1 MSYYPIFL
9 DLLGHRCVVI
19 GSNELARSKARQLSD
34 AGARVFMIAG
44 ENFRQG
50 DLAGVRLAIDASGD
64 REVAQRARL
73 AADAAG
79 VLLNVVDRPEQC
91 DFIAPAIVKHGPLQI
106 AVSTAGES
114 PFLAAAVRDRI
125 QAELGPEWGQFA
137 SLVGELRRDLRRRGV
152 PAVDQRTAYQLLLES
167 NIPRLLKQGAVAA
180 ARRQAKQLVR
190 RAIEERHMVEA
201 S

>member
-1 MSYYPIFL
+1 MSYYPVFL
-9 DLLGHRCVVI
+9 DLRGQHCVVI
-19 GSNELARSKARQLSD
+19 GSNELAQSKARQLSE
-34 AGARVFMIAG
+34 AGARVSLIAG
-44 ENFRQG
+44 EDFGLG
-50 DLAGVRLAIDASGD
+50 DLAGARLAIDASGD
-64 REVAQRARL
+64 LDVAQRARR

-91 DFIAPAIVKHGPLQI
+91 DFIAPAIAKHGPLQI
-106 AVSTAGES
+106 AVSTSGES
-114 PFLAAAVRDRI
+114 PLLAAALRDRI

-152 PAVDQRTAYQLLLES
+152 PAVAQRAAYELLLQS
-167 NIPRLLKQGAVAA
+167 NIPQLLKQGAIAA

-190 RAIEERHMVEA
+190 RVVEERHMVEA